1 MEIEK
6 IWLQFVVHWGK
17 DENYKEYWRF
27 FTMQEAE
34 DFVWWSR
41 SSNDIMDYLG
51 ALVSDTADILSI
63 LERIEANDEAV
74 KERESEIQK
83 NIDVINKID
92 TRLEDITNEINKLE
106 WLISKLSRK
115 K

>member
-1 MEIEK
+1 
-6 IWLQFVVHWGK
+6 
-17 DENYKEYWRF
+17 
-27 FTMQEAE
+27 
-34 DFVWWSR
+34 
-41 SSNDIMDYLG
+41 MDYLG